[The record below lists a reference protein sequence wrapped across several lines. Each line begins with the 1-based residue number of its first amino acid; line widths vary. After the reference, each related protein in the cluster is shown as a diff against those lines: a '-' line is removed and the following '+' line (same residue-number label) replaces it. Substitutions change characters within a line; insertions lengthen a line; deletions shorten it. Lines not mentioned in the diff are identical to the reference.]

1 MQNKSWFTHGK
12 EAATHA
18 MRQAVAYYRESTQR
32 QEESGL
38 GTAAQHSDV
47 DDLQRTSGLFVVRE
61 YYETE
66 SAKKNNRPVLLKAIK
81 YCIKTG
87 MTLIIAKC
95 DRLTRKALF
104 GARILDSKLNLIA
117 ADRPTATKLDLLQ
130 EFIYAEREGITI
142 SKRTSAAL
150 QAAKRHGVKLGT
162 ACKELARKNKQAAET
177 YARKMS
183 PIIQDL
189 RGHGFTTINALVT
202 ELNRLRIPP
211 PSSIRAKRGGYA
223 LILDD
228 HSEKWRRVEIVEKNK
243 AKWHRT
249 SVWTLEHRIDALN
262 LSPQ

>member
-1 MQNKSWFTHGK
+1 
-12 EAATHA
+12 
-18 MRQAVAYYRESTQR
+18 MRKAVAYYRESTQR

-47 DDLQRTSGLFVVRE
+47 DDLQHKSDLVVVRE

-150 QAAKRHGVKLGT
+150 QAAKRRGIQLGT
-162 ACKELARKNKQAAET
+162 ACKELALKNKQAAEA
-177 YARKMS
+177 YALKMF
-183 PIIQDL
+183 PIIQEL
-189 RGHGFTTINALVT
+189 RSHGFTTINALVT
-202 ELNRLRIPP
+202 ELNRLHIPP
-211 PSSIRAKRGGYA
+211 PSSNRVKKGGYA
-223 LILDD
+223 LIFDE
-228 HSEKWRRVEIVEKNK
+228 HSTKWRRIEILEKSK

-249 SVWTLEHRIDALN
+249 SVWSLEHRIANLN
-262 LSPQ
+262 LSLQQ